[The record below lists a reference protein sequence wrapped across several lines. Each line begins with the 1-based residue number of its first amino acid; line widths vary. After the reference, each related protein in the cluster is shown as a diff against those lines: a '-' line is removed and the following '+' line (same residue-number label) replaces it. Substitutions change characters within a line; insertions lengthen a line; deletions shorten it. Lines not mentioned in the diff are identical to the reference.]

1 MACERPTERETTM
14 IKCGHCGG
22 RHGNVLEVRN
32 CSGTQVADAKRK
44 ADAGWAILDRGAE
57 KAEYAA
63 REAAQERVTSAV
75 VDVLERPAP
84 TRVTEDGMYRTP
96 DGAIFKIQK
105 AVHGS
110 GRLYAKQLVVDL
122 ENGDRLA
129 RFMLGKHDAKQPNAS
144 VSFVYA
150 PGAINRLS
158 AEDKMTMEDA
168 AKFGAL
174 YGTCCRCGRTLT
186 DEESIAA
193 GIGPICAGKF

>member
-1 MACERPTERETTM
+1 M

-22 RHGNVLEVRN
+22 RHATVLEVRN
-32 CSGTQVADAKRK
+32 CSGTQVADSKR
-44 ADAGWAILDRGAE
+44 AAERGWAILGDLEA
-57 KAEYAA
+57 KVEYAK
-63 REAAQERVTSAV
+63 REAEQERAAYARKAGVA
-75 VDVLERPAP
+75 VLERPIP
-84 TRVTEDGMYRTP
+84 TQVTEDGMYRTA
-96 DGAIFKIQK
+96 DGAIFKVQK

-110 GRLYAKQLVVDL
+110 GRLYVKQLAVTLDSGERVM
-122 ENGDRLA
+122 
-129 RFMLGKHDAKQPNAS
+129 RFMLGKFDAKQDHAS

-158 AEDKMTMEDA
+158 AEDKMTLEEA
-168 AKFGAL
+168 KKFGAL